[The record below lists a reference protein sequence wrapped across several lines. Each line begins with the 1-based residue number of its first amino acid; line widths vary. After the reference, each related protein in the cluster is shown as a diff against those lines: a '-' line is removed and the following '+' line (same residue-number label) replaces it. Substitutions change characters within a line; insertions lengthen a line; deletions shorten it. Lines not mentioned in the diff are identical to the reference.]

1 MRCVLCDDHPI
12 VLLAQSMAL
21 ETRGHEV
28 VATAAVPGE
37 LLELVDRH
45 DPDVCLTD
53 LFFGEHDQGEETLEV
68 IRTVSR
74 RTDVIV
80 VTGSATIEQQT
91 LATDAGAVAVVSKGA
106 SNEVVM
112 ALVEGRSGHHV
123 AEGPAGPP
131 SGSKEKDRYFLTARE
146 LEVLQCLA
154 DGLSTERIATS
165 LQMRHA
171 TARSHVQSVLLK
183 LGVHTRTAAVAKGIR
198 SSLIVADVRA
208 PAYQAMARRLTHP
221 SAHRIIEH
229 DRRAGELDEG
239 AVR

>member
-28 VATAAVPGE
+28 VATAAVPDA
-37 LLELVDRH
+37 LPELVERH
-45 DPDVCLTD
+45 GPDVCMTD
-53 LFFGEHDQGEETLEV
+53 LFFGEHDRGEATLDV

-80 VTGSATIEQQT
+80 VTGAATAELQAR
-91 LATDAGAVAVVSKGA
+91 ATDAGAVAVASKGA
-106 SNEVVM
+106 SNETIM
-112 ALVEGRSGHHV
+112 ALIEGRSGHQV
-123 AEGPAGPP
+123 LEGPAGPGVGP
-131 SGSKEKDRYFLTARE
+131 RDRCFLTPRE

-165 LQMRHA
+165 LLMRHA

-198 SSLIVADVRA
+198 SSLIVADVRQPGHA
-208 PAYQAMARRLTHP
+208 TGFDRLAHP
-221 SAHRIIEH
+221 SAYRILEH
-229 DRRAGELDEG
+229 DRRSGEG
-239 AVR
+239 ALR